1 MNIRF
6 SIGRSVKNKQ
16 ISVCVVLA
24 FRASLGRVGG
34 ITHSSQPL
42 HECSRGRVQ
51 TPGPQPLLLKPKPFQ
66 TLLQAREASAQP
78 PMSQS
83 PQCGPDSGAAQSASA
98 PGSAAHVS
106 TNSAEQPG
114 SRNSADGSVEQSAPP
129 APFDTLA
136 HLCHWLEQLP
146 GTERTTDPIC
156 RVRNALRV
164 LEFDTSRDART
175 QLQALLKSWDIKQ
188 KDPSN
193 KKRSAVEVHQRLRAA
208 VLKEGDRLRTMASF
222 SNRASFENVF
232 RSSAA
237 QRAPRTSPR
246 ARSRSAR
253 R

>member
-1 MNIRF
+1 MY
-6 SIGRSVKNKQ
+6 Q
-16 ISVCVVLA
+16 PTVLN
-24 FRASLGRVGG
+24 SLV
-34 ITHSSQPL
+34 L
-42 HECSRGRVQ
+42 E
-51 TPGPQPLLLKPKPFQ
+51 
-66 TLLQAREASAQP
+66 TL
-78 PMSQS
+78 PM
-83 PQCGPDSGAAQSASA
+83 AALNNL
-98 PGSAAHVS
+98 P
-106 TNSAEQPG
+106 
-114 SRNSADGSVEQSAPP
+114 PP

-146 GTERTTDPIC
+146 ETERTTDPIC

-164 LEFDTSRDART
+164 LELDTSRDART

-193 KKRSAVEVHQRLRAA
+193 KKRSVVEVHQRLRAA

>member
-1 MNIRF
+1 
-6 SIGRSVKNKQ
+6 VTNKQ

-146 GTERTTDPIC
+146 ETERTTDPIC

-164 LEFDTSRDART
+164 LELDTSRDART